1 MAPFPLP
8 AKLPSSRAFARRARR
23 EKEMNLTIGTAFPN
37 TWKRIRMQY
46 VSLACGLAL
55 AVGAVVG
62 LSAWQGGSAGSSV
75 SPTTD
80 PARVASSQPAVTFYI
95 VGSAEEAR
103 AFYVAQQARLQP
115 AASQQPLAVP
125 IVAGSFDES
134 ALRQAA
140 AQLLGVGEKGAA
152 AFRIVDLRGR

>member
-1 MAPFPLP
+1 
-8 AKLPSSRAFARRARR
+8 
-23 EKEMNLTIGTAFPN
+23 MNLTIGTTFPN

-55 AVGAVVG
+55 AVGAVIG
-62 LSAWQGGSAGSSV
+62 LSAWQGGGSAGPSV
-75 SPTTD
+75 GSGTEPIT
-80 PARVASSQPAVTFYI
+80 VASSQPAVTFYI
-95 VGSAEEAR
+95 VGSAEEAQ